1 VRAYAQRAEELGF
14 TAYREDLD
22 KLAEAMRRWQDAGA
36 THLPVNTMGVGLTTV
51 DDYLAAVAAAATT
64 LSG

>member
-1 VRAYAQRAEELGF
+1 MEGRLRW
-14 TAYREDLD
+14 REDLD

-51 DDYLAAVAAAATT
+51 DDHLAALAAAAEAATT
-64 LSG
+64 LSD